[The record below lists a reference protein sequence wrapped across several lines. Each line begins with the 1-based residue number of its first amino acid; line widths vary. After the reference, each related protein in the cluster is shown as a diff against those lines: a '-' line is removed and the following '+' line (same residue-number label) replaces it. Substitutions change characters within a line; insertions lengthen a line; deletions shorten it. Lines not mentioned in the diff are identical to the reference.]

1 MSLSKRKRTKRNSI
15 KTFQQKAKTTRNFAQ
30 IYKKAKEVKTKQ
42 KGLTSC
48 DLISFLNCAPNFL
61 GCFSD
66 DQLSRLVLKPKCF
79 LIVNLDISTKP
90 GSHWLAMGIFEKS
103 VEVFD
108 SLGFDIFSWPSL
120 PHGLLT
126 FLHKIS
132 CRKKIKVIPRLQ
144 SRKST
149 LCGLFC
155 VFYVMLRSKFSLSTI
170 LGYFSSSLTANDR
183 LLIRFFH

>member
-1 MSLSKRKRTKRNSI
+1 MSKGKRAKRNSI
-15 KTFQQKAKTTRNFAQ
+15 QAFQQKAKATRNFAQ
-30 IYKKAKEVKTKQ
+30 IYKKAKEVKTKHQ
-42 KGLTSC
+42 GLTSC
-48 DLISFLNCAPNFL
+48 DLISFLNCSPHFL

-66 DQLSRLVLKPKCF
+66 DELGKLVLKPKCF

-90 GSHWLAMGIFEKS
+90 GSHWLAMGIFENS

-108 SLGFDIFSWPSL
+108 SLGFDLFSWPSL

-132 CRKKIKVIPRLQ
+132 LRKKIKVIPKLQ
-144 SRKST
+144 SKKST

-155 VFYVMLRSKFSLSTI
+155 VFYVMLRSKFSLSAI
-170 LGYFSSSLTANDR
+170 LNYFSSSLSANDR